1 MPAGSSSYSNGL
13 PFEAFFATWPDNK
26 DADGQL
32 PSESLFAAARTDG
45 KRERIPD
52 PAQAISFL
60 GALRDEPE
68 RGWRD
73 RPFVSTAVYAG
84 LRRGEIL
91 ALRWDDIDFEHGMIR
106 VDESYDPKSKTFGP
120 PKTKAAYRNVPMIGP
135 LKRVL
140 ASMSLER
147 EPGHDSMLVFG
158 DGTTPVEMRLLAER
172 MATDVKRADLEFEP
186 FSLHECRHGY
196 ASLSIAAGV
205 NAKAL
210 QTYMGH
216 ASITETY
223 DRYGHLS
230 PVPPTRSAN
239 SRSAT
244 WSQWCRRWC
253 RKRKKCL

>member
-1 MPAGSSSYSNGL
+1 LRLPA
-13 PFEAFFATWPDNK
+13 A
-26 DADGQL
+26 
-32 PSESLFAAARTDG
+32 DG

-223 DRYGHLS
+223 DRYGHLFPGAADEVRELQERYLES
-230 PVPPTRSAN
+230 VVQAVVQE
-239 SRSAT
+239 A
-244 WSQWCRRWC
+244 
-253 RKRKKCL
+253 